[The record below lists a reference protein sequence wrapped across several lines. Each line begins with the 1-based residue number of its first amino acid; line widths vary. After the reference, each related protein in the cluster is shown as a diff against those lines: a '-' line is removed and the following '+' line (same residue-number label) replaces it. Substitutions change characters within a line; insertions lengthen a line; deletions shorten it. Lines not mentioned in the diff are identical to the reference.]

1 MFTKRV
7 DLDLPTCQVQV
18 ESVRLNVRTDRL
30 GLGQRGQSDLIG
42 NSEIQTFRIF
52 EFRGKETLLD
62 LDREAK
68 QCPKCDRNREKTHGE
83 MISYSL

>member
-30 GLGQRGQSDLIG
+30 GLGQRGQSDFIG

-52 EFRGKETLLD
+52 EFRGKENLLD

-68 QCPKCDRNREKTHGE
+68 QCPK
-83 MISYSL
+83 